1 MDNIVNKNPSFPEFV
16 GRTVLDTISL
26 VIPSIDKALWK
37 EMQIQDGIY
46 AIGLVMADKALKSA
60 KVSLLK
66 FMTADKG
73 TSHSDSFL

>member
-1 MDNIVNKNPSFPEFV
+1 
-16 GRTVLDTISL
+16 
-26 VIPSIDKALWK
+26 
-37 EMQIQDGIY
+37 MQIQDGIY

>member
-1 MDNIVNKNPSFPEFV
+1 MDNIVNKNPSLPEFV

-26 VIPSIDKALWK
+26 VIPSIDKALRK

-46 AIGLVMADKALKSA
+46 AIGLVMADKALKST